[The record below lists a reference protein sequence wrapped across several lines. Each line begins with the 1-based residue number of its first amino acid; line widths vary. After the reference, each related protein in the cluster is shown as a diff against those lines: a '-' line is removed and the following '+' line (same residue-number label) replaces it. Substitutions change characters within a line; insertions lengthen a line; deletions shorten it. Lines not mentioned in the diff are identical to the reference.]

1 MKRKITRRKFVKSTL
16 TTAAVI
22 SAAPLIGS
30 SQISASPY
38 DPKGLPT
45 RILGKTGVR
54 VPLLGFG
61 CGSRWMSIKED
72 DKALAILEHALNN
85 GIYYWDTASQYGND
99 RISSEER
106 IGLILGNRR
115 KEVFLTSKVR
125 DRKGDD
131 AKASIEK
138 SLKRLQTDHIDLLHV
153 HAIDSVEDAENIG
166 QKGNVLE
173 VMRDYRDQGIVKHIG
188 FTGHISAEGMKRA
201 AELYDFEVMMIAMN
215 HQRPERDQAF
225 EEDAVPFAANKGI
238 GVVAMKVIRPRES
251 VEGLG
256 ADKLISYALSS
267 KYFSMANIGTDSME
281 VLNANLELIRNFK
294 PLAKKEIEEVELA
307 LHPFFLHKN
316 VPWMD
321 PSYSDGFAG
330 GVSLA

>member
-1 MKRKITRRKFVKSTL
+1 
-16 TTAAVI
+16 
-22 SAAPLIGS
+22 
-30 SQISASPY
+30 
-38 DPKGLPT
+38 
-45 RILGKTGVR
+45 
-54 VPLLGFG
+54 
-61 CGSRWMSIKED
+61 
-72 DKALAILEHALNN
+72 
-85 GIYYWDTASQYGND
+85 
-99 RISSEER
+99 
-106 IGLILGNRR
+106 
-115 KEVFLTSKVR
+115 
-125 DRKGDD
+125 
-131 AKASIEK
+131 
-138 SLKRLQTDHIDLLHV
+138 
-153 HAIDSVEDAENIG
+153 
-166 QKGNVLE
+166 
-173 VMRDYRDQGIVKHIG
+173 
-188 FTGHISAEGMKRA
+188 
-201 AELYDFEVMMIAMN
+201 MMIAMN

-281 VLNANLELIRNFK
+281 VLNANLELIRNFE
-294 PLAKKEIEEVELA
+294 PLAKKEIQEIELA